1 MHLQCIAGRDL
12 ELDSRLTQ
20 RNTLLSNCDDSG
32 GVRTN
37 LWERQVHHTTHIV
50 SPGHQFV
57 VEEHAT
63 AHDRLFTAGHRSAR
77 ACLHPSSRCCHRCV
91 TGGVSS
97 CLVRSSRDASKVTPS
112 AKCRSRTLHFMGGS
126 TRLGSNSA
134 STCRSERCPIPTRT
148 ARVSR
153 HKGVRCHPSIQR
165 RHSSLPSAAAS
176 AGDRSPRG
184 IERVPPAAWMIGISA
199 S

>member
-1 MHLQCIAGRDL
+1 
-12 ELDSRLTQ
+12 
-20 RNTLLSNCDDSG
+20 
-32 GVRTN
+32 
-37 LWERQVHHTTHIV
+37 VHHTTHIV

-126 TRLGSNSA
+126 VVSVISGVIIEASYRQGLGPIQLAPAEVSGVPSPPGACQHHVECDEGPGLRGSLATKVSGAIHLAEVGFLSRVRTHPSNA
-134 STCRSERCPIPTRT
+134 GTALCPAQLPLRVTDLLE
-148 ARVSR
+148 ALSVSR
-153 HKGVRCHPSIQR
+153 QQHG
-165 RHSSLPSAAAS
+165 
-176 AGDRSPRG
+176 
-184 IERVPPAAWMIGISA
+184 
-199 S
+199 